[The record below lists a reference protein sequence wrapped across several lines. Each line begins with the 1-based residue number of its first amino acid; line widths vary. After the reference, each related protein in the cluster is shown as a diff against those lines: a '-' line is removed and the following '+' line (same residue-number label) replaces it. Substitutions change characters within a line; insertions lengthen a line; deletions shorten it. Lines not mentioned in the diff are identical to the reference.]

1 VDLKQSALLVVFV
14 AFITSIRIES
24 LYIMLTIHT
33 QTKRLLVSSSIC
45 R

>member
-1 VDLKQSALLVVFV
+1 VDLQQSALLVVFV

-33 QTKRLLVSSSIC
+33 QTRLLVSSSIC